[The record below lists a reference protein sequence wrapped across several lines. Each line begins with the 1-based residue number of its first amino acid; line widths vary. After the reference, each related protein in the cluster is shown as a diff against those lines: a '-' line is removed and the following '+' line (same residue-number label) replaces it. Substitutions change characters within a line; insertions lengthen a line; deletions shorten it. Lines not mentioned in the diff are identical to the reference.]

1 MKLVQ
6 VSLSFSLLLC
16 SAVGGAGC
24 AADTGSDASTPDDA
38 TEKVAESEDA
48 LSGGSSNFGYFVV
61 TRHDNRKCISPMCGG
76 FFVKRVNQAM
86 TTCAD
91 GSKQAECYVSAI
103 TLSGV
108 GLSAREE
115 SELRGAVETGK
126 ALMKARM
133 YRSKFNGVTLGTIK
147 ASEGRLGATGSTP
160 DGTFYR
166 VADNGIRCI
175 KAPCPSTTAYGLNG
189 ADEHNLIKVNLAS
202 TATPADQDALDRA
215 GTALGTKEGILI
227 AGGIALPK
235 CLPTANCGPFATAS
249 EFYLRVTHSEGQGCG
264 GRGGATCAAG
274 QFCMWTP
281 ANICG
286 AFDAGGA
293 CAYKPEVCPQVY
305 MPVCGCDGQTHS
317 NACMA
322 NAAGTSVS
330 GPGACAK

>member
-1 MKLVQ
+1 MKLEQ
-6 VSLSFSLLLC
+6 ASLFFSLLLS
-16 SAVGGAGC
+16 SAVGVAGC
-24 AADTGSDASTPDDA
+24 AADTSSDASSPNGA
-38 TEKVAESEDA
+38 TEEVAESEDA
-48 LSGGSSNFGYFVV
+48 LTGAPSNFGYFVV
-61 TRHDNRKCISPMCGG
+61 TRHDMRKCISPICGG
-76 FFVKRVNQAM
+76 FFVKRLNQAT

-91 GSKQAECYVSAI
+91 GTKQAECYVSGI

-126 ALMKARM
+126 ALIKARM
-133 YRSKFNGVTLGTIK
+133 YRSKFNGLTLGTIM
-147 ASEGRLGATGSTP
+147 ASEGWLGATGSAP

-175 KAPCPSTTAYGLNG
+175 TAPCPSTTAYGLNG
-189 ADEHNLIKVNLAS
+189 ADDHNLIKVNLAS

-215 GTALGTKEGILI
+215 AAALGTKEGIMI

-235 CLPTANCGPFATAS
+235 CLPTAKCGPFAMAS
-249 EFYLRVTHSEGQGCG
+249 EFYLRVTHSEGNGCG
-264 GRGGATCAAG
+264 GRGGASCGAG
-274 QFCMWTP
+274 QFCMWIP

-286 AFDAGGA
+286 AFDAGGT

-305 MPVCGCDGQTHS
+305 MPVCGCDGKTYS
-317 NACMA
+317 NACTA
-322 NAAGTSVS
+322 NGAGTSVS